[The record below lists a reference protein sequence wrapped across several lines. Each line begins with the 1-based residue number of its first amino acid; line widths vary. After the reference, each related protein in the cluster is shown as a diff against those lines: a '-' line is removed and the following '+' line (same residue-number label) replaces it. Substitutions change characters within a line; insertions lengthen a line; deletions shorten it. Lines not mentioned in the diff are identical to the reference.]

1 MILRMRIFDF
11 RGHCDG
17 DIAQVSARFRLD
29 YGTTVSTLTYRFSGL
44 KLCPSGIADAA
55 AISLLPLAL
64 QRHEELDVRGT
75 LSAPIARK
83 LDLLQTQ
90 IADQAPFH
98 GPVAIKAAGFDP
110 AKPARATDGSRAY
123 CSFTGGAVTLSDD
136 PSLTHIL
143 LVRGFDRTL
152 EDTMHWLYAKR
163 RQEIAAHHF
172 GRTLITCET
181 NLPRIAGREPNDPFW
196 HECLQSAA
204 AAAITRLL
212 GFVIGRLHVG
222 SGRSG
227 IDASVSP
234 AEAAARYASSQR
246 LH

>member
-1 MILRMRIFDF
+1 MRIFDF

-17 DIAQVSARFRLD
+17 DIAQVSARFQLD
-29 YGTTVSTLTYRFSGL
+29 YGTIVSTLTYRFHGL

-64 QRHEELDVRGT
+64 QRHEELDVHGT

-83 LDLLQTQ
+83 LDLLQTR
-90 IADQAPFH
+90 IAGQAPFH
-98 GPVAIKAAGFDP
+98 GPVAIKASGFDP
-110 AKPARATDGSRAY
+110 GKPPRATDGSLGY
-123 CSFTGGAVTLSDD
+123 CSFTGGASALDD
-136 PSLTHIL
+136 PSYTHIL
-143 LVRGFDRTL
+143 LTRGFDRAL
-152 EDTMHWLYAKR
+152 DDSMHWLYAKR
-163 RQEIAAHHF
+163 RQEIAARHF

-181 NLPRIAGREPNDPFW
+181 NLPRIAGAIATNAFW

-212 GFVIGRLHVG
+212 GFVIGRIHVAAG
-222 SGRSG
+222 VSA
-227 IDASVSP
+227 IDPGVSP
-234 AEAAARYASSQR
+234 AEVTARYASSQR